1 MEQPVAHVTH
11 GLNTAMETRRRP
23 GRLSSSPASLR
34 GTLRGEPRLWQLA
47 GPGPRGGS
55 LPSGVLRA
63 RRPGAWRE
71 LDLPTR
77 RVIAAPVTTEVWA
90 DVASA
95 AGVEGESGWAAGG
108 WVVAVAP
115 FHEHDQR
122 RREFASFV
130 GEDVLG
136 SAGSFWVW
144 DAFEHFFVAEAFESV
159 GEDV

>member
-77 RVIAAPVTTEVWA
+77 RVIAAPGTKEGWA
-90 DVASA
+90 DAASLVGEHVLRPAGSLGVRNAFEQLLVAQ
-95 AGVEGESGWAAGG
+95 
-108 WVVAVAP
+108 P
-115 FHEHDQR
+115 LQP
-122 RREFASFV
+122 V
-130 GEDVLG
+130 GEDVG
-136 SAGSFWVW
+136 GNP
-144 DAFEHFFVAEAFESV
+144 EI
-159 GEDV
+159 

>member
-95 AGVEGESGWAAGG
+95 AGVEGEPGWAARGR
-108 WVVAVAP
+108 VVAGAP
-115 FHEHDQR
+115 FHEHDQGGA
-122 RREFASFV
+122 ELASLV
-130 GEDVLG
+130 GEHVLRP
-136 SAGSFWVW
+136 AGSLGVRN
-144 DAFEHFFVAEAFESV
+144 AFE
-159 GEDV
+159 